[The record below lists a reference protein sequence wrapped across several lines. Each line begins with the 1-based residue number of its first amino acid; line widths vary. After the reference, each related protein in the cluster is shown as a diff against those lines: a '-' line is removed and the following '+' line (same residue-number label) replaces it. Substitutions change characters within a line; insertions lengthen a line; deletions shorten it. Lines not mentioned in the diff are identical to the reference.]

1 MRLMDDYKK
10 EPGQSTRLQER
21 NPKVVNDDY
30 VKFIRFAQE
39 VISNEDNAV
48 IAYAT
53 PHMKKRKR
61 NMNPC
66 WNGRKPWKP
75 QP

>member
-39 VISNEDNAV
+39 VISNEDNTIIV
-48 IAYAT
+48 PLIFNTSITIYQKSNDT
-53 PHMKKRKR
+53 DLR
-61 NMNPC
+61 
-66 WNGRKPWKP
+66 
-75 QP
+75 